1 MKNLFE
7 IKYNNI
13 VEASKLM
20 DNLKC
25 YLNIL
30 EFENEKLE
38 GKEKIKKCMIKI
50 NKLLEK
56 SNIDILHY
64 LGKMNQEISEVL
76 ES

>member
-1 MKNLFE
+1 MNKLFE

-13 VEASKLM
+13 VEASKFM

-25 YLNIL
+25 YFNIL

-38 GKEKIKKCMIKI
+38 GKEKIKKYMIKI
-50 NKLLEK
+50 NRVLEK
-56 SNIDILHY
+56 SNNDILHY
-64 LGKMNQEISEVL
+64 LGKMNREISEVL